1 MFYFEFEKLEISKN
15 ELIFKCNVKLKNLMK
30 NEVCNLSSLL
40 CEKYVSIVKVMSF
53 RLSFILLLFTFIS
66 ISERS
71 SAQNIDIR
79 LLREIN
85 LHRNTSLDGTFKFIT
100 NSAAPVTFATPVV
113 LYSVGLINSDS
124 ILKRKALV
132 VGASVITAAVITTIM
147 KKAVNRTRP
156 YVTYPDIQKLSSGGS
171 GSFPSGH
178 TSDAFSFATSMSLEF
193 PKWYV
198 IAPSYAWATAVAYSR
213 MDFGVHYPSDVL
225 MGAIVGAG
233 SAYLCYYL
241 NKKLFSK

>member
-1 MFYFEFEKLEISKN
+1 MNKYLMKSMINVVRDRLIGKWFFERLVIKKTRT
-15 ELIFKCNVKLKNLMK
+15 LIFFLLVLC
-30 NEVCNLSSLL
+30 SL
-40 CEKYVSIVKVMSF
+40 VSINEKA
-53 RLSFILLLFTFIS
+53 
-66 ISERS
+66 

-85 LHRNTSLDGTFKFIT
+85 LHRNTSLDGTFKFLS
-100 NSAAPVTFATPVV
+100 NSAAPVTFATPVI

-124 ILKRKALV
+124 VLKRKALI

-147 KKAVNRTRP
+147 KKVVNRPRP

-178 TSDAFSFATSMSLEF
+178 TSDAFSFATSLSLEF

-213 MDFGVHYPSDVL
+213 MDLGVHYPSDVL
-225 MGAIVGAG
+225 MGAVVGAG

-241 NKKLFSK
+241 NKKLFSR

>member
-1 MFYFEFEKLEISKN
+1 MN
-15 ELIFKCNVKLKNLMK
+15 
-30 NEVCNLSSLL
+30 
-40 CEKYVSIVKVMSF
+40 IVKDRLIGKWFFEGLVF
-53 RLSFILLLFTFIS
+53 KNTRALVLSFFVLCSFCLINEKS
-66 ISERS
+66 A
-71 SAQNIDIR
+71 AQNIDIR

-85 LHRNTSLDGTFKFIT
+85 LHRNTSLDGTFKFIS
-100 NSAAPVTFATPVV
+100 NSAAPVTFATPVI
-113 LYSVGLINSDS
+113 LYSVGMINADS
-124 ILKRKALV
+124 ALKRKALV

-147 KKAVNRTRP
+147 KKVVNRPRP

-213 MDFGVHYPSDVL
+213 MDLGVHYPSDVL
-225 MGAIVGAG
+225 MGAVVGAG
-233 SAYLCYYL
+233 SAYLCHYL
-241 NKKLFSK
+241 NKKLFSR